1 MRGRS
6 WTATRRP
13 VDRRMDGAID
23 TNRAAPITAG
33 GVLSLD
39 RLAEGRFRAWHT
51 QANPAGALFGGVVL
65 GQSLAA
71 ASATGPGWPAHS
83 LHGYFLR
90 PGRAGQP
97 VDYIVETLRDGR
109 RFAARRVTAQQGG
122 RTLFHMHCSFHEPE
136 SGFDHQAPPSPDM
149 PAPED
154 LIPMDRYV
162 ANQVDR
168 LPPSSAAYMA
178 PFPLELRLVEPDD
191 HFLRPTDKPQ
201 RAFWLRMPSAAGVE
215 DDNQQRALLAFAADY
230 WLAGVAVGPG
240 RLSTNRDA
248 LTINSLD
255 HAMWFH
261 RPVRVDQW
269 LLYVCDTPSGSDG
282 RGLARGLLY
291 DRAGRL
297 VATTSQEALFRA
309 TT

>member
-1 MRGRS
+1 MDSAIAPAAGTVL
-6 WTATRRP
+6 TAE
-13 VDRRMDGAID
+13 
-23 TNRAAPITAG
+23 RALDLDVLAP
-33 GVLSLD
+33 
-39 RLAEGRFRAWHT
+39 GRFRAKYT
-51 QANPAGALFGGVVL
+51 QANPAGVLFGGLVL
-65 GQSLAA
+65 GQGLAA
-71 ASATGPGWPAHS
+71 AAATAPGWPAHS

-90 PGRAGQP
+90 PGRASLP
-97 VDYIVETLRDGR
+97 VDYQVETLRDGR
-109 RFAARRVTAQQGG
+109 RFAARQVTAQQEG
-122 RTLFHMHCSFHEPE
+122 RTIFHMHCSFHDPEP
-136 SGFDHQAPPSPDM
+136 GFDHQAPPP
-149 PAPED
+149 PEVPPPED
-154 LIPMDRYV
+154 LLSLDRYV
-162 ANQVDR
+162 TGQADR
-168 LPPSSAAYMA
+168 LPPSCAVYTA

-191 HFLRPTDKPQ
+191 YFLRPTDKPQ
-201 RAFWLRMPSAAGVE
+201 RTFWLRMASAAGV
-215 DDNQQRALLAFAADY
+215 DSDNQQRALLAFAADY

-240 RLSTNRDA
+240 RLSINRDA

-269 LLYVCDTPSGSDG
+269 LLYVCDTPSGSNG